1 MKPLNPSQITI
12 GLTTFNRKNI
22 LLKCLPSLKRLN
34 PSHDFL
40 ICDDCSTEYD
50 SDFLITNFQNW
61 RVYRSSIN
69 SGRADFAMARLMD
82 LFIETGREYLVIL
95 DSDLLVDPD
104 LTDFVCSNYYETDGV
119 FSLFNT
125 PSHSSISEKGRWI
138 IKNIVGAAA
147 TVWKKELLIEVR
159 KNVPVTERYDWDWSQ
174 YLQDKG
180 VNIYVSKRSY
190 VQHLG
195 FSSGQNSNNF
205 LMGDLGL
212 NFKKYGEENLQII
225 LDEYLHSERQ
235 YLKETINTIH
245 SRIINLE
252 NIIAKIIN

>member
-12 GLTTFNRKNI
+12 GLTTFNRKDT
-22 LLKCLPSLKRLN
+22 LLKCLPSIKKLSS
-34 PSHDFL
+34 SHDFL
-40 ICDDCSTEYD
+40 ICDDCSTEYGD
-50 SDFLITNFQNW
+50 DFLINHFQNW

-69 SGRADFAMARLMD
+69 SGRADFAMAKLMD

-95 DSDLLVDPD
+95 DSDLLIDPD
-104 LTDFVCSNYYETDGV
+104 LTEFVCSNYHETDGV

-125 PSHSSISEKGRWI
+125 PAHEHTAVKGQWL
-138 IKNIVGAAA
+138 IKNIVGSAA
-147 TVWKKELLIEVR
+147 TVWNKEVLHDVR
-159 KNVPVTERYDWDWSQ
+159 KNVPLTDRYDWDWSK
-174 YLQDKG
+174 YLKDNG
-180 VNIYVSKRSY
+180 IDIYVSNRSY

-195 FSSGQNSNNF
+195 FANGQNSNNF

-212 NFKKYGEENLQII
+212 NFKKYDEENLQII

-252 NIIAKIIN
+252 NIIAKIIK